1 MMIMLKRKSKGS
13 IQYPCHVLDEVAISR
28 HESDLGMI
36 YMKVMGISISFFLF
50 DNHGSF
56 LNLDIFLSFILFS

>member
-36 YMKVMGISISFFLF
+36 YMKVMGISISFFLLIM
-50 DNHGSF
+50 G
-56 LNLDIFLSFILFS
+56 LS